1 MEKVF
6 RSGFVS
12 IIGRPNVGK
21 STLLNTFLKQKV
33 VIMSDKPQTTR
44 NAIRGVLT
52 GKDFQIVFI
61 DTPGIHKPKHRLG
74 EYMVNTAIRTLEE
87 VDAILFMTDSKDIG
101 PGDNY
106 ILGILKKIKTPVIL
120 VLNKIDLLSRE
131 EIDGIIKKYRADMD
145 FYDIIPI
152 SALHQANL
160 DNLLDTLKGIM
171 PEGPKYYPDDIVTD
185 QPERF
190 IITELVREK
199 ILHLLEQEVPHGIAV
214 DVEGIEERKEK
225 ELIYIRVTIY
235 CEKESHK
242 GIIIGKNGR
251 MLKEIGRL
259 ARLDIENLLGAK
271 VFLDLWVKV
280 KRDWRN
286 KQDFLR
292 NLGYS

>member
-74 EYMVNTAIRTLEE
+74 EYMVHTAIRTLEE

-101 PGDNY
+101 PGDDY

>member
-101 PGDNY
+101 PGDDY

-286 KQDFLR
+286 KQDFLK

>member
-101 PGDNY
+101 PGDDY

-131 EIDGIIKKYRADMD
+131 EIDGIIKKYRADID

-292 NLGYS
+292 DLGYS

>member
-101 PGDNY
+101 PGDDY

-145 FYDIIPI
+145 FYDVIPI

-286 KQDFLR
+286 KQDFLK

>member
-1 MEKVF
+1 MEEVF

-33 VIMSDKPQTTR
+33 VIISDKPQTTR

-52 GKDFQIVFI
+52 EKDFQIVFI

-74 EYMVNTAIRTLEE
+74 EYMVNTAIKTLEE

-101 PGDNY
+101 PGDDY
-106 ILGILKKIKTPVIL
+106 ILGILKKVKTPIIL

-152 SALHQANL
+152 SALHRANL

>member
-1 MEKVF
+1 
-6 RSGFVS
+6 
-12 IIGRPNVGK
+12 
-21 STLLNTFLKQKV
+21 
-33 VIMSDKPQTTR
+33 
-44 NAIRGVLT
+44 
-52 GKDFQIVFI
+52 
-61 DTPGIHKPKHRLG
+61 
-74 EYMVNTAIRTLEE
+74 MVNTAIKTLEE
-87 VDAILFMTDSKDIG
+87 VDAILFMTDSNDIG
-101 PGDNY
+101 PGDDY

-131 EIDGIIKKYRADMD
+131 EIDDIIKKYRAEMD

-152 SALHQANL
+152 SALYQANL
-160 DNLLDTLKGIM
+160 NNLLDTLKGIM

-190 IITELVREK
+190 IIAELVREK

-214 DVEGIEERKEK
+214 DVEEIEERKEK

-251 MLKEIGRL
+251 MLKEIGSL

>member
-101 PGDNY
+101 PGDDY